1 MARLSCSDRMIAGSI
16 HTFFFF
22 PNILKYVRCLI
33 KKYDFNCITDMKWI
47 DTKDVTKL
55 KAWQSNDG
63 NLMIMK
69 IIKPFLGP
77 PETSLHSKTFLWRGI
92 NTIVYANRPERER
105 EKTRKLDRGKLKAW
119 WSKYRNLMT
128 MKIIKPFLGPPHTAS
143 FWSIII
149 QRISHDDLTEKT
161 VLPKS
166 PIKWWLWKK
175 KLVKW
180 QKFKTALCDLTK

>member
-77 PETSLHSKTFLWRGI
+77 P
-92 NTIVYANRPERER
+92 
-105 EKTRKLDRGKLKAW
+105 
-119 WSKYRNLMT
+119 
-128 MKIIKPFLGPPHTAS
+128 HTAS

-149 QRISHDDLTEKT
+149 QRISHDDLTEKIFSL
-161 VLPKS
+161 VS
-166 PIKWWLWKK
+166 SA

-180 QKFKTALCDLTK
+180 QKCKTALCDMTEKLLHWTTKSSNHSGSQIHGWIFLKKKILYQFLLYFLQFKSFPPWMACFIQILMT